1 MNHISKYRDFEIIDE
16 KINWKRFLISFG
28 IAYGLITGYK
38 DIRDL
43 RDARKIYS
51 DITNPSSIP
60 TPSERSTIDSIKNDL
75 IAKVE
80 SSDLFNRFGKKYIID
95 SLKNTQFRVV
105 DDIPIKFNG
114 VILGMY
120 IDIKKI
126 KDEKKYKFLEIPKGD
141 NFILIRRDKMNEPDF
156 PETIIHELYH
166 YLDRLYSKDTNRR
179 GIDLMSSN
187 MDINSILDQRL
198 FDKQYACNKLSI
210 LLSGEKYRTL
220 PPNMKGNVDDLYDI
234 LMDNRGYYA
243 SNGEVFA
250 RWQTFKHRLVNND
263 IIKTTSQTITKQD
276 VMKLFKSEE
285 PNMVRLSHKSNKK
298 WSYDDLIISFFI
310 DLDQIDKI
318 DI

>member
-141 NFILIRRDKMNEPDF
+141 NFILPDKISAKMSDG
-156 PETIIHELYH
+156 
-166 YLDRLYSKDTNRR
+166 KDKEFSVKWN
-179 GIDLMSSN
+179 SS
-187 MDINSILDQRL
+187 DVDTQKAGSYTVTGKVAGFTKAVTL
-198 FDKQYACNKLSI
+198 KLLVKEI
-210 LLSGEKYRTL
+210 TKIQDLSGIIENYKDIKLPNGSLYNIGPIRTGSSTSDKVFD
-220 PPNMKGNVDDLYDI
+220 MDL
-234 LMDNRGYYA
+234 
-243 SNGEVFA
+243 
-250 RWQTFKHRLVNND
+250 
-263 IIKTTSQTITKQD
+263 
-276 VMKLFKSEE
+276 
-285 PNMVRLSHKSNKK
+285 
-298 WSYDDLIISFFI
+298 
-310 DLDQIDKI
+310 
-318 DI
+318 